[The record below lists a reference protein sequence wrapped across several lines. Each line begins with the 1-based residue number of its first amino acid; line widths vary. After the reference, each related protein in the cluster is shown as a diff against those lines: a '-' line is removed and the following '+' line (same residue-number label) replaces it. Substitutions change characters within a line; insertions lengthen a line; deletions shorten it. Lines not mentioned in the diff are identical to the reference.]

1 MQFQYQRAT
10 DFDRAWLNFELDL
23 PLDPCPDGSV
33 NPFYVERPGDAAGQL
48 EESLRAPFYQ
58 PPKFF
63 FSGHR
68 GCGKSTEL
76 RRLAANPEILK
87 TYYPI
92 HFTIRDEADINNLDF
107 KDILLAIGGRLY
119 REYTGRGNKLSRQVE
134 ETLNRWR
141 GTMQQEVIHS
151 NRLREV
157 EVDGGLFSF
166 FAQAGLKIKLEPA
179 TRTTLRQVIERDI
192 TGLID
197 VIDELACA
205 IQTQEK
211 RVPLL
216 LIDDLDKPDLHTAQE
231 IFYAHRETMLQP
243 NCAIVYT
250 VSSPLFYSPEF
261 EAIRDRALFLPNIK
275 LHARG
280 QTRADRTGYKT
291 MRDFVAKRMDLALIG
306 PQALKHA
313 VKTSGG
319 VLRELSRV
327 MRFALRHGRKN
338 GKIQLEHV
346 RLAEAEIRGEY
357 RRILTGEQRATLQKV
372 YRTNQYDEPEK
383 IAPLLQILAALEYA
397 DDEPWCDVHPALI
410 PLLQEDGHIQN
421 EPPAPTAPQTES
433 APQAD

>member
-1 MQFQYQRAT
+1 MEFQYERAT
-10 DFDRAWLNFELDL
+10 DFDGAWLNFELDL
-23 PLDPCPDGSV
+23 PLEPCPDGMP
-33 NPFYVERPGDAAGQL
+33 NPFYVERPGNVVGQL
-48 EESLRAPFYQ
+48 EESLNAPFYH

-76 RRLAANPEILK
+76 RRIAANPSILK

-107 KDILLAIGGRLY
+107 KDILFALGGALY
-119 REYTGRGNKLSRQVE
+119 REYNAHSHAPSPALEQALEK
-134 ETLNRWR
+134 WR
-141 GTMQQEVIHS
+141 GSTQEEIVHS
-151 NRLREV
+151 NRLHEI
-157 EVDGGLFSF
+157 EVDGGLTGYFVN
-166 FAQAGLKIKLEPA
+166 AGLKMKLEPA
-179 TRTTLRQVIERDI
+179 TRTTIRQVVERDI
-192 TGLID
+192 TGLIQ
-197 VIDELACA
+197 VIDTIVAA
-205 IQTQEK
+205 IQEQHQ
-211 RVPLL
+211 RMPLL
-216 LIDDLDKPDLHTAQE
+216 LIDDLDKPDLKTAKE

-261 EAIRDRALFLPNIK
+261 EAIRDRAIFLPNIK

-280 QTRADRTGYKT
+280 DTRADRTGYKT

-306 PQALKHA
+306 PQALKQA
-313 VKTSGG
+313 VKISGG
-319 VLRELSRV
+319 VFRELSRV
-327 MRFALRHGRKN
+327 MRFAVRNGRKN
-338 GKIQLEHV
+338 GKISLEHV

-357 RRILTGEQRATLQKV
+357 RRILTSEQRAVLQNV

-410 PLLQEDGHIQN
+410 SLLTENGHAQADSQ
-421 EPPAPTAPQTES
+421 PDVS
-433 APQAD
+433 PQAQP